1 MLQLALLLTLLNHI
15 TTLTVGLSAFQDRF
29 GLPDLSQLPPSAGLG
44 LIFAAGLL
52 TSFHC
57 AGMCGGIALAQT
69 AGLKADGI
77 RLGFVARLK
86 PTLPY
91 HAGRI
96 LSYSA
101 IGALAGGLGQV
112 IRLPGVLKG
121 AIPVF
126 GGLFM
131 IIMGINLLGL
141 WKFLR
146 RFNLRM
152 PAFAAR
158 KLLSGVSR
166 PGPLAVGLL
175 GGLMPCGPLQ
185 IMQLYALASGSVWQG
200 FISLLVFSLGTAP
213 MLLLFSSIQAAAG
226 KTFANAVTRLSAVIV
241 IVLGT
246 VMLTRGLA
254 LSGIAPLPSELAWN
268 AAGTAVIGQ
277 DGKEQTV
284 RISLDPNHKLSY
296 PPIVVQKGIPVRWI
310 ISADNNA
317 LDLCNETVVV
327 PAFGIERKLAAG
339 DNIIRFAPGETGD
352 FVYTCWMGMIKSRIQ
367 VVEDLAAYT
376 RGNAKAAAPLAS
388 EAAATA
394 RAGGTA
400 PSPAASLPPTP
411 NREPTGS
418 APAQASTAAPVP
430 AAETPSTVRIL
441 VQATQAPIAEATLV
455 QASEATSAAPALAR
469 ATEAPAAASSSVSP
483 APVSSSA
490 PQDEPDPTVQTVIT
504 TVSPNSYSPVT
515 VKRGLPVRWI
525 IRATAEDLN
534 ECNNALAAPAFGLET
549 KLSAGDTILEF
560 TPSATGE
567 FPFSCWMDM
576 IKSTITVVE

>member
-1 MLQLALLLTLLNHI
+1 MLQLTLLLTLLSRI
-15 TTLTVGLSAFQDRF
+15 TTLTEKLSAFRDRL
-29 GLPDLSQLPPSAGLG
+29 GLPDISQLPPGAGLG
-44 LIFAAGLL
+44 LIFAAGVL

-69 AGLKADGI
+69 ARPHADGV
-77 RLGFVARLK
+77 RQGFLSRLK
-86 PTLPY
+86 PSLPY

-141 WKFLR
+141 WRFLR
-146 RFNLRM
+146 KFNLRM

-158 KLLSGVSR
+158 KLLSGGSR

-175 GGLMPCGPLQ
+175 SGLMPCGPLQ
-185 IMQLYALASGSVWQG
+185 IMQLYALASGSVWHG

-254 LSGIAPLPSELAWN
+254 LSGIAPLPSEPAWN

-277 DGKEQTV
+277 NGKEQTV
-284 RISLDPNHKLSY
+284 RISLDPHHKLSY

-310 ISADNNA
+310 ISADKKA
-317 LDLCNETVVV
+317 LDLCNETVVI
-327 PAFGIERKLAAG
+327 PAFRLERKLAAG
-339 DNIIRFAPGETGD
+339 DNIIRFTPGEAGE

-376 RGNAKAAAPLAS
+376 MSRTKAAAPRAS
-388 EAAATA
+388 EAAAE
-394 RAGGTA
+394 A
-400 PSPAASLPPTP
+400 PF
-411 NREPTGS
+411 
-418 APAQASTAAPVP
+418 AAPV
-430 AAETPSTVRIL
+430 I
-441 VQATQAPIAEATLV
+441 AP
-455 QASEATSAAPALAR
+455 
-469 ATEAPAAASSSVSP
+469 ATEAPITPPPLTRATKAPAAAPSSASP
-483 APVSSSA
+483 AIASSPILRDIRDS
-490 PQDEPDPTVQTVIT
+490 TVQTVIT
-504 TVSPNSYSPVT
+504 TVSPNGYSPVT
-515 VKRGLPVRWI
+515 VKIGLPVRWI
-525 IRATAEDLN
+525 IRATEEDLN
-534 ECNNALAAPAFGLET
+534 ECNNALAAPAFGLEA

-560 TPSATGE
+560 TPSALGE

>member
-1 MLQLALLLTLLNHI
+1 MLQLTLLLTLLSRFP
-15 TTLTVGLSAFQDRF
+15 TLSVGLAAFPD
-29 GLPDLSQLPPSAGLG
+29 GLPDLSRLPPGAGLG
-44 LIFAAGLL
+44 LIFAAGVL
-52 TSFHC
+52 TSVHC

-69 AGLKADGI
+69 AGPQADGL
-77 RLGFVARLK
+77 RQGFVARLK
-86 PTLPY
+86 PSLPY

-112 IRLPGVLKG
+112 IRLPGMWKG
-121 AIPVF
+121 LVPVF

-175 GGLMPCGPLQ
+175 SGLMPCGPLQ
-185 IMQLYALASGSVWQG
+185 IMQLYALASGSIWQG

-213 MLLLFSSIQAAAG
+213 MLLLFSSIQAVAG

-254 LSGIAPLPSELAWN
+254 LSGIAPPPSGPAWN

-277 DGKEQTV
+277 NGKEQTV
-284 RISLDPNHKLSY
+284 RISLDPHHKLSY

-310 ISADNNA
+310 ISAEKNA

-327 PAFGIERKLAAG
+327 PAFRIEQKLAAG
-339 DNIIRFAPGETGD
+339 DNILRFTPEEAGD

-376 RGNAKAAAPLAS
+376 MDR
-388 EAAATA
+388 
-394 RAGGTA
+394 
-400 PSPAASLPPTP
+400 
-411 NREPTGS
+411 
-418 APAQASTAAPVP
+418 
-430 AAETPSTVRIL
+430 
-441 VQATQAPIAEATLV
+441 
-455 QASEATSAAPALAR
+455 ATSAAPTPSEESAVAASPAKQAAQAPIASPTLAQ
-469 ATEAPAAASSSVSP
+469 ATEAPAAAP
-483 APVSSSA
+483 TIAQTTEAPDAAPSSA
-490 PQDEPDPTVQTVIT
+490 STVPASSPTPQDEQESTIQTVIT
-504 TVSPNSYSPVT
+504 TVSPNGYSPVT
-515 VKRGLPVRWI
+515 VKKGLPVRWI

-534 ECNNALAAPAFGLET
+534 ECNNALAAPAFGLEA

-560 TPSATGE
+560 TPASAGE

>member
-1 MLQLALLLTLLNHI
+1 MLQLAVLLTLLNRI
-15 TTLTVGLSAFQDRF
+15 TSLTEELSALRERLS
-29 GLPDLSQLPPSAGLG
+29 LPDLSRLPPGAGLG
-44 LIFAAGLL
+44 LIFAAGVL

-69 AGLKADGI
+69 ARTKTDGL
-77 RLGFVARLK
+77 RQGFVARLK
-86 PTLPY
+86 PSLPY

-101 IGALAGGLGQV
+101 IGGLAGGLGQV
-112 IRLPGVLKG
+112 IRLPGVWKG
-121 AIPVF
+121 AIPIF

-158 KLLSGVSR
+158 RLLSGVSR

-175 GGLMPCGPLQ
+175 SGLMPCGPLQ

-213 MLLLFSSIQAAAG
+213 MLLLFSLIQAAAG

-241 IVLGT
+241 IVLGA

-254 LSGIAPLPSELAWN
+254 LSGITPIPPAAVWN
-268 AAGTAVIGQ
+268 AAGTAVLGP

-284 RISLDPNHKLSY
+284 RISLDPNRMNSY

-310 ISADNNA
+310 ISAEKNA

-327 PAFGIERKLAAG
+327 PAFRIERRLAAG
-339 DNIIRFAPGETGD
+339 DNILLFTPEEAGD
-352 FVYTCWMGMIKSRIQ
+352 FVYTCWMGMIKSSIQ

-376 RGNAKAAAPLAS
+376 MGHTAVAS
-388 EAAATA
+388 PASEEAAAA
-394 RAGGTA
+394 A
-400 PSPAASLPPTP
+400 SPAKQATQTP
-411 NREPTGS
+411 L
-418 APAQASTAAPVP
+418 AAPTL
-430 AAETPSTVRIL
+430 A
-441 VQATQAPIAEATLV
+441 QATQAPAT
-455 QASEATSAAPALAR
+455 APTLAK
-469 ATEAPAAASSSVSP
+469 ATEAPAAAPSSASP
-483 APVSSSA
+483 APPPS
-490 PQDEPDPTVQTVIT
+490 PPPRDEPESTIQTVIT
-504 TVSPNSYSPVT
+504 TVSPNGYSPVT
-515 VKRGLPVRWI
+515 VKKGLPVRWI

-534 ECNNALAAPAFGLET
+534 ECNNALAAPAFGLEA

-560 TPSATGE
+560 TPASAGE